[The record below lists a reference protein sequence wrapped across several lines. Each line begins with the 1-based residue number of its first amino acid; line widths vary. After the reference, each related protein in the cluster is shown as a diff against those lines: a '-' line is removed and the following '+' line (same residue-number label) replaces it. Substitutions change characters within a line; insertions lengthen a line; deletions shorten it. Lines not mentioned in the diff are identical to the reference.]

1 MSLHFTVEVIKHKNL
16 LGVSISGIK
25 GFPEKWNDDLSRE
38 VTLLQYVMAG
48 AIKANVEMQEML
60 ARQDATEIK
69 IKCMEA
75 NAYVDAQC
83 ELAIS
88 RKELNEKLKSGEASN
103 NTRKKE
109 TEK

>member
-1 MSLHFTVEVIKHKNL
+1 MGLHFTVEVIKHKNL

-25 GFPEKWNDDLSRE
+25 GLPEKWNEDLSRE
-38 VTLLQYVMAG
+38 ITLLQYVMAG

-60 ARQDATEIK
+60 ERQDATEIRA
-69 IKCMEA
+69 KCIEA
-75 NAYVDAQC
+75 NAYVDAQY

-88 RKELNEKLKSGEASN
+88 RKEFNEKLKSGKPSN
-103 NTRKKE
+103 NTKREE